1 GRLRPVAGGARFR
14 RRQVERL
21 DVDDDL
27 AASRREHPD
36 ERPDRGHV
44 DLAIGPAVDEEH
56 LGATR
61 AVDVADRPQ
70 LGAVDAANGR
80 ADDLVPEVLAARQLR
95 LGPGDA
101 LEVRAAELVG
111 GLAGRDLLEVQ
122 APAGTVADGGRP
134 IHGQRVVAALA
145 VEDAARGLTVLRTV
159 GQDLA
164 RGRAVQAVQAANES
178 DDQPLP
184 GDAIR
189 DLVRGDAYRISSE
202 TGSPSRAAVTFR
214 SVRSAFATLPFR
226 PITLPMSSSAT
237 WSSMTVP
244 PWSRTTST
252 LTARGPSPRDWA
264 TDSTSSAAAIGRA
277 PTWWRRAGCPRCEGV
292 GRPCPTAGR
301 PWRAR
306 PWPCRRRC

>member
-1 GRLRPVAGGARFR
+1 GRLRPVAGATRCGR
-14 RRQVERL
+14 RRVYAL
-21 DVDDDL
+21 AVDDDL

-44 DLAIGPAVDEEH
+44 ELAIGPAVDEEH

-111 GLAGRDLLEVQ
+111 GLAGRDLLEVK

-145 VEDAARGLTVLRTV
+145 VEDAARGITVLGTV
-159 GQDLA
+159 GENLDPE
-164 RGRAVQAVQAANES
+164 RAV
-178 DDQPLP
+178 
-184 GDAIR
+184 
-189 DLVRGDAYRISSE
+189 
-202 TGSPSRAAVTFR
+202 
-214 SVRSAFATLPFR
+214 
-226 PITLPMSSSAT
+226 
-237 WSSMTVP
+237 
-244 PWSRTTST
+244 
-252 LTARGPSPRDWA
+252 
-264 TDSTSSAAAIGRA
+264 
-277 PTWWRRAGCPRCEGV
+277 
-292 GRPCPTAGR
+292 
-301 PWRAR
+301 
-306 PWPCRRRC
+306 